1 MKRVIKG
8 NDAVAHGVR
17 LSRAQVVSA
26 YPITPQTSIIEGI
39 ATMVA
44 EGDLDATFVK
54 VESEHSAMAACVAAE
69 SAGAR
74 AFTATSAHGLAL
86 MHEMI
91 HWAAGARL
99 PIVMANVNRAM
110 GPGWSIWTDQTDSL
124 SQRDTGWMQLYCESS
139 QEVVDSVI
147 QAYKV
152 SERVLLPTMV
162 VLDAFFLSHTYEDV
176 EIPEQDMVD
185 AFLPPLDL
193 PHRMDLEHPAALGSL
208 VAPDRYMEFRRKI
221 DLAHRDALEVWG
233 EVGMEWGELTG
244 RYYGLM
250 EGYRMDGAEL
260 VLVAAGTTASTAR
273 GVVDAMRERGV
284 PAGLL
289 RLRVFRPFPADAIR
303 RMLAG
308 RDTVVVLDRNCS
320 FGHHGIFH
328 QEIKSALFELAH
340 SEQPD
345 VRGVIAGL
353 GGRDITPEH
362 IDAILTAAWEH
373 KLHQPVTWWDTLPEG
388 DPNEAEEAR
397 DAATAGSGGNR

>member
-1 MKRVIKG
+1 
-8 NDAVAHGVR
+8 
-17 LSRAQVVSA
+17 
-26 YPITPQTSIIEGI
+26 
-39 ATMVA
+39 
-44 EGDLDATFVK
+44 
-54 VESEHSAMAACVAAE
+54 
-69 SAGAR
+69 
-74 AFTATSAHGLAL
+74 
-86 MHEMI
+86 
-91 HWAAGARL
+91 
-99 PIVMANVNRAM
+99 M

-124 SQRDTGWMQLYCESS
+124 SQRDTGWMQLYCESA

-152 SERVLLPTMV
+152 SEQVLLPTMV
-162 VLDAFFLSHTYEDV
+162 VLDAFFLSHTYEDA

-193 PHRMDLEHPAALGSL
+193 PHRMDLAHPAALGSL

-221 DLAHRDALEVWG
+221 DLAHRDALEAWGKVGMDWG
-233 EVGMEWGELTG
+233 EITG

-260 VLVAAGTTASTAR
+260 VLVSAGTTASTAR
-273 GVVDAMRERGV
+273 GVVDDLRERGV

-328 QEIKSALFELAH
+328 QEIKSALFELPH

-353 GGRDITPEH
+353 GGRDVTPEH
-362 IDAILTAAWEH
+362 IEAMLTAAWEH
-373 KLHQPVTWWDTLPEG
+373 KLEQPVTWWDTLPEG
-388 DPNEAEEAR
+388 EPAGAGEAR
-397 DAATAGSGGNR
+397 DPAAAGSGGNR